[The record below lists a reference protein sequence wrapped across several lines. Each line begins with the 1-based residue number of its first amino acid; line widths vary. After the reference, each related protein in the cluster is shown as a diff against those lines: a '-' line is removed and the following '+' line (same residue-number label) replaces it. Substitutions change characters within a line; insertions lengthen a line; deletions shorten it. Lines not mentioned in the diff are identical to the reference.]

1 MAVLAS
7 IAAVAAP
14 ADPESFAEQKVDL
27 NRFKGLFPSHI
38 KCVAVLTPASIP
50 SEAKMRLGV
59 KMLEQAGIKVK
70 VMPNTYAKAP
80 KGQKSIPLPKRLGDF
95 LAAWND
101 PEVDMII
108 PTRGGSGAQDIPPK
122 VDWTELKKR
131 NVILMGYSNIT
142 CLTGPML
149 SQGAG
154 HPIQGP
160 NLGSLV
166 SCDKAS
172 LKHLKAVLRKKS
184 PAQVKLK
191 TLRAGDISGK
201 VYAGHMSLLLQVQKS
216 PFKVDTAGRVL
227 FIECVRRQEPELR
240 RTFNALYKLGFFDK
254 CAGVVFCHFTRNFPD
269 EKSKLRFFREMTDKL
284 KCPVYYGYPYGHEPS
299 IRALDFSSTAEIKD
313 GTLTFKF

>member
-1 MAVLAS
+1 MAVLTSVVTAT
-7 IAAVAAP
+7 AT
-14 ADPESFAEQKVDL
+14 ADPESSGGGEVAFD
-27 NRFKGLFPSHI
+27 RFKGVFPSHI
-38 KCVAVLTPASIP
+38 KCIAVLTPASIP
-50 SEAKMRLGV
+50 DEDRMRLGV
-59 KMLEQAGIKVK
+59 KMLEEAGIKVK

-80 KGQKSIPLPKRLGDF
+80 KGKKSIPLPKRLGDF
-95 LAAWND
+95 AAAWND
-101 PEVDMII
+101 PEVDMIL
-108 PTRGGSGAQDIPPK
+108 PTRGGTGAQDIPPK
-122 VDWTELKKR
+122 VDWEALKKR
-131 NVILMGYSNIT
+131 NVILMGFSNIT

-160 NLGSLV
+160 NLGRLI
-166 SCDKAS
+166 SCDAAS
-172 LKHLKAVLRKKS
+172 LRHLKAVLRKKT

-191 TLRAGDISGK
+191 TLRGGDISGK

-216 PFKVDTAGRVL
+216 PFKVDTAGRVI
-227 FIECVRRQEPELR
+227 FIECIRRPEPELK

-269 EKSKLRFFREMTDKL
+269 EKAKLRFFREMTDKL
-284 KCPVYYGYPYGHEPS
+284 TCPVYYGYPYGHETS